1 MKKLNKISTGLLAV
15 VAFVGFNACSEDDN
29 LIIASAKGGPQIVTP
44 ASGTAIVLSAANEQ
58 NLATTLVW
66 NDADYDAS
74 VAINYEVQLALAG
87 TEFAAPIAGGST
99 TERFVSWTNQQLNDV
114 SIAAGL
120 NPFVAG
126 DVEVRVISSI
136 GTQDAQ
142 QQTSESITLNIT
154 PYTTSLPKIGVPGNH
169 QGWDP
174 GTAPLLASSEFG
186 ATDYEGY
193 VWLDGEYK
201 FIAPDEA
208 GNFAWGNLDWGDD
221 GSFSGVLIAEGES
234 NIQASTAGHYLVKA
248 NTADLTYSATQ
259 YSWGLIGSGTPTG
272 WDSDTDMTY
281 DAGSQTWTLTV
292 DLTAEE
298 IKFRAN
304 DGWDWNYGDTGADGS
319 LENGGDN
326 IAVPAAGNY
335 TIVLDLSNPRGY
347 TYTLTLN

>member
-1 MKKLNKISTGLLAV
+1 MKNLNKISAGFLAV
-15 VAFVGFNACSEDDN
+15 VAFVGFNACSDDDN
-29 LIIASAKGGPQIVTP
+29 LIIATPEGGPQLVTP

-58 NLATTLVW
+58 NVATTLVW
-66 NDADYDAS
+66 NDADYNAQT
-74 VAINYEVQLALAG
+74 AINYSVEIALAG
-87 TEFAAPIAGGST
+87 TDFATPIAGGST
-99 TERFVSWTNQQLNDV
+99 NERFISWTNQQLNDV

-126 DVEVRVISSI
+126 DLDVRVISSI
-136 GTQDAQ
+136 GAQDAQ
-142 QQTSESITLNIT
+142 QQISDVITLNIT
-154 PYTTSLPKIGVPGNH
+154 PYTTSLPKIAVPGDH

-174 GTAPLLASSEFG
+174 ATAPRLASSEFG

-193 VWLDGEYK
+193 VWLETEYK
-201 FIAPDEA
+201 FVAPDDA
-208 GNFAWGNLDWGDD
+208 GNFAWGNTDWGDD
-221 GSFSGVLIAEGES
+221 GSFSGVLVEDGES
-234 NIQASTAGHYLVKA
+234 NVQASSGYYLVKV
-248 NTADLTYSATQ
+248 NTGDLTYSAAQ

-272 WDSDTDMTY
+272 WDSDTDMVY
-281 DAGSQTWTLTV
+281 DAASGTWSVTL

-326 IAVPAAGNY
+326 IVVPAAGNY
-335 TIVLDLSNPRGY
+335 TIVLDLSNPRAY

>member
-1 MKKLNKISTGLLAV
+1 MKKLNKISAGFLAV
-15 VAFVGFNACSEDDN
+15 VAFVGFNACSDDDN
-29 LIIASAKGGPQIVTP
+29 LIIATPEGGPQLVTP

-58 NLATTLVW
+58 NVATTLVW
-66 NDADYDAS
+66 NDADYDAQT
-74 VAINYEVQLALAG
+74 AINYSVEIALTG
-87 TEFAAPIAGGST
+87 TDFAAPIDGGST
-99 TERFVSWTNQQLNDV
+99 NERFISWTNQQLNDV

-126 DVEVRVISSI
+126 DLDVRVISSI

-142 QQTSESITLNIT
+142 QQISDVITLNIT
-154 PYTTSLPKIGVPGNH
+154 PYTTSLPKIAVPGDH

-174 GTAPLLASSEFG
+174 ATAPRLASSEFG

-193 VWLDGEYK
+193 VWLETEYK
-201 FIAPDEA
+201 FVAPDDA
-208 GNFAWGNLDWGDD
+208 GNFAWGNTDWGDD
-221 GSFSGVLIAEGES
+221 GSFSGVLVEDGES
-234 NIQASTAGHYLVKA
+234 NVQASSGHYLVKV
-248 NTADLTYSATQ
+248 NTGDLTYNATQ

-272 WDSDTDMTY
+272 WDSDTDMVY
-281 DAGSQTWTLTV
+281 DAASGTWSVTL
-292 DLTAEE
+292 DLTADE

-319 LENGGDN
+319 VESGGDN

-335 TIVLDLSNPRGY
+335 TVVLDLSNPREY